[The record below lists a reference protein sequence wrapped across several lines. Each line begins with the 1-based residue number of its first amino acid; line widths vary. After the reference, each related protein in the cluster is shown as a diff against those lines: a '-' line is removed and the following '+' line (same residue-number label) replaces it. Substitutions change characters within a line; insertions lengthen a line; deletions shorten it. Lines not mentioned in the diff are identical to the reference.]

1 MTKPGP
7 YRNSMGETISLVI
20 ECDFDKAVSLLSLDT
35 PTKLSMFI
43 VSIFSFR
50 VPLLKILNCVLLG
63 PISFWSII
71 LSLST

>member
-20 ECDFDKAVSLLSLDT
+20 ECDFDKAVTLLSLDT
-35 PTKLSMFI
+35 PTKLPMFI

-71 LSLST
+71 LSVST